1 MWRFGNGP
9 SPPPADGLELTAPV
23 GLLNMSNIEAAPS
36 AGVQANDDSTTG
48 WGVEAR
54 QSFALAWP
62 LIAAQLAQNLLF
74 TTDVVL
80 MGWLGPRYLAA
91 GTLANAFLIPLLL
104 TGIGIV
110 GAVAPL
116 AAQARG
122 AGNIKAVRRIVR
134 QGFWTAILVASLL
147 LPVILNVRAIFTFI
161 GQDPQIVD
169 LSESYLVAGAW
180 MLYPA
185 LGIIVIRSLLAAFDD
200 TKAILV
206 ITLLGVVVNAVAAY
220 ALIFG
225 HFGFPRLELRGA
237 AIATGVVNLVMFFT
251 MLAYVLTHRRFK
263 RFNILARFF
272 KPDWSHFRA
281 IFRIGLPIGLTVA
294 AEVGLFSVAAMLMGR
309 LGTDELAAHA
319 VALQLASTAFM
330 VPLGLGMAATV
341 RVGIAYGRGDRTGIH
356 KAGWT
361 ALAMGTGF
369 MAMTCIAFLAIPET
383 LVGIFLDRTD
393 PANTVALGLAATYL
407 GIAGIFQL
415 ADGAQVVAAH
425 ALRGLSDTKVPMLL
439 AILGYWAVGL
449 PIAYVL
455 GFVLEWRGAGI
466 WFGLA
471 AGLAVVAVVLVARF
485 ALHERLG
492 LLRRLVA

>member
-1 MWRFGNGP
+1 
-9 SPPPADGLELTAPV
+9 
-23 GLLNMSNIEAAPS
+23 MSNIEAAPATGGQTTS
-36 AGVQANDDSTTG
+36 DSSIS
-48 WGVEAR
+48 WGTEAR

-62 LIAAQLAQNLLF
+62 LIAAQVAQNLLF

-91 GTLANAFLIPLLL
+91 GTLANALLIPLLL

-116 AAQARG
+116 VAQARG
-122 AGNIKAVRRIVR
+122 AGIIKVGRRIGR
-134 QGFWTAILVASLL
+134 QGFWMAILMATLL
-147 LPVILNVRAIFTFI
+147 LPIILNVRAIFTFI
-161 GQDPQIVD
+161 GQDPEITA
-169 LSESYLVAGAW
+169 LAESYLFAGAW

-185 LGIIVIRSLLAAFDD
+185 LGIIVIRSLLAAFGH
-200 TKAILV
+200 TKAILL
-206 ITLLGVVVNAVAAY
+206 ITLLGVVVNAFAAY
-220 ALIFG
+220 TLIFG

-237 AIATGVVNLVMFFT
+237 AIATGLVNVVMFFT
-251 MLAYVLTHRRFK
+251 MLAYALTHRKFK

-309 LGTDELAAHA
+309 LGTNEVAAHA

-341 RVGIAYGRGDRTGIH
+341 RVGIAYGRGDPDGIH

-369 MAMTCIAFLAIPET
+369 MAMTCIAFVVLPQT
-383 LVGIFLDRTD
+383 LVGIFLNRAD
-393 PANTVALGLAATYL
+393 PANSVALGLAATYL

-415 ADGAQVVAAH
+415 VDGAQVVAAH
-425 ALRGLSDTKVPMLL
+425 ALRGLSDTKMPMVL

-455 GFVLEWRGAGI
+455 GFVLNWRGAGI
-466 WFGLA
+466 WYGLA
-471 AGLAVVAVVLVARF
+471 AGLAFVAVVLVARF

-492 LLRRLVA
+492 LLRSLGR

>member
-1 MWRFGNGP
+1 
-9 SPPPADGLELTAPV
+9 
-23 GLLNMSNIEAAPS
+23 MSNIEAAPAS
-36 AGVQANDDSTTG
+36 GVRANGDSTIG
-48 WGVEAR
+48 WGTEAR

-80 MGWLGPRYLAA
+80 MGWLGPKYLAA
-91 GTLANAFLIPLLL
+91 GTLANAFLVPLLL
-104 TGIGIV
+104 TGIGVV

-116 AAQARG
+116 VAQARG
-122 AGNIKAVRRIVR
+122 AGNVKAVRRIVR
-134 QGFWTAILVASLL
+134 QGFWAALLMATLL
-147 LPVILNVRAIFTFI
+147 LPIILNVRAVFTFI
-161 GQDPQIVD
+161 GQDPEITD
-169 LSESYLVAGAW
+169 LAEAYLFAGAW

-200 TKAILV
+200 TKVILA
-206 ITLLGVVVNAVAAY
+206 ITLLGVVVNALAAY

-237 AIATGVVNLVMFFT
+237 AIATGMVNVVMFLT
-251 MLAYVLTHRRFK
+251 MLAYVLRHKKFK
-263 RFNILARFF
+263 RFNILARFL
-272 KPDWSHFRA
+272 KPDWGHFRA

-309 LGTDELAAHA
+309 LGTNEVAAHA

-341 RVGIAYGRGDRTGIH
+341 RVGIAYGRGDSDGIR

-369 MAMTCIAFLAIPET
+369 MALTCTLFLVIPGT
-383 LVGIFLDRTD
+383 LVGIFLNRAD
-393 PANTVALGLAATYL
+393 PANAVALGLAATYL
-407 GIAGIFQL
+407 GIAGVFQL
-415 ADGAQVVAAH
+415 VDGAQVVAAH

-449 PIAYVL
+449 PIAYWF
-455 GFVLEWRGAGI
+455 GFVLDWRGAGI
-466 WFGLA
+466 WWGLA
-471 AGLAVVAVVLVARF
+471 SGLAFVAVVLVARW
-485 ALHERLG
+485 ALRDRLR
-492 LLRRLVA
+492 LLRGMR